1 MSKLLKNIHTDSNLQ
16 ERIAKLESQNEELNL
31 KIKQLE
37 KKFGDERFKSLE
49 ETFHVNPD

>member
-1 MSKLLKNIHTDSNLQ
+1 MSKLLRKYTHRFKPSGANS
-16 ERIAKLESQNEELNL
+16 KLESQNEKLNL

-49 ETFHVNPD
+49 ETFDLNPD